1 MDLMKFQIQ
10 ASETIAER
18 YSKYMEEPLPG
29 LRGKFVPFYQNLSA
43 ITGAG
48 KTLIL
53 ADTIEQ
59 IRAYS
64 STQPIVLWLSK
75 GKSTMVCNM

>member
-29 LRGKFVPFYQNLSA
+29 LRGKFVPFYQNLS
-43 ITGAG
+43 
-48 KTLIL
+48 
-53 ADTIEQ
+53 E
-59 IRAYS
+59 
-64 STQPIVLWLSK
+64 
-75 GKSTMVCNM
+75 